1 MHGAQNI
8 AKFYCCPKND
18 QCYW

>member
-8 AKFYCCPKND
+8 AKFYCCPKNH